1 MFDGIQREKDP
12 FFDKLQQSVFDELSK
27 YADPEP
33 EISDSG
39 IKHVSVED
47 AMKELLDLKNGKKII

>member
-12 FFDKLQQSVFDELSK
+12 FFDKLQQSVFSELSK

-33 EISDSG
+33 EVSENG

-47 AMKELLDLKNGKKII
+47 AIKELLELKKKEN